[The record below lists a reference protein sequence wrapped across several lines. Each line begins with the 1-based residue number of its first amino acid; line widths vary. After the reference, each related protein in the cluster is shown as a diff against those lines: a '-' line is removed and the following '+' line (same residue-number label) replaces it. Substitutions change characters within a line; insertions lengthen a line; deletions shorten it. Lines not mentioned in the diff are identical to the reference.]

1 VHSSWTLNWI
11 LQGAPQATESQHF
24 PAELLHGPPPT
35 GQWFA
40 AVCCKNRVLCTT
52 AVSCTDSGCWLTPPL
67 VFEEPAELL
76 ITFLLQQLRSLLAEV
91 HAGQILLLTKA
102 EDRNQPLQSCL
113 TTVGFQ
119 QLATIAEFQLTAE
132 ADPGNAWHPPLG
144 SDVDVFRLQAE
155 VPVLPQDR
163 LVALQSL
170 INAAAADSMD
180 LKRLPTPLFR
190 QQWQEWQQASA
201 TVLAATAPDGQY
213 AGLCVLAADADAD
226 GSHTTDNARQKILW
240 LAVRPEYRR
249 MGTGAGLVK
258 AAEKFTAALTPPGR
272 PVRLAVEV
280 DLENAPAVRL
290 YSRCGFCRSD
300 QTLELWGD

>member
-1 VHSSWTLNWI
+1 MHSSWTLNWI
-11 LQGAPQATESQHF
+11 LQGAPQARESQHF

-40 AVCCKNRVLCTT
+40 AVCCKTRVLCTT

-76 ITFLLQQLRSLLAEV
+76 ITFLLQQLRSLLPQV
-91 HAGQILLLTKA
+91 RAGRIMLLTKA
-102 EDRNQPLQSCL
+102 EHSDQQLQRCL

-132 ADPGNAWHPPLG
+132 ADTGDTRQLFLG

-155 VPVLPQDR
+155 VPVPPSDR

-170 INAAAADSMD
+170 ITAAAADSMD
-180 LKRLPTPLFR
+180 LTRLPTPVFQ
-190 QQWQEWQQASA
+190 QQWQDWQQASA
-201 TVLAATAPDGQY
+201 TVLAATAPAGQY
-213 AGLCVLAADADAD
+213 AGLCVLAADADDA
-226 GSHTTDNARQKILW
+226 HTTDNARQKILW

-272 PVRLAVEV
+272 PVRLTVEV

-300 QTLELWGD
+300 RTLELWGD